1 MANGADGSIVIDTQL
16 DNTGFQRG
24 SQQMQR
30 AVNSLNNS
38 VNQTGQNMNS
48 AVQSMNTALQNM
60 GAAAQSA
67 GSKFSQYLGAGQFD
81 RAMGEVQKS
90 AQSLVSDLA
99 KIGNTEAAGVK
110 PGAQYQR
117 LVTNIQDAERE
128 LATLKGQMD
137 QMSGHTFE
145 TSEFTQLKSQ
155 IEKAEQALFKLYE
168 RRDVMQELGVN
179 ESSQSWKLLE
189 IHIRNAEEELERLER
204 SRDAMMQN
212 GSATVNGADTAQF
225 QQMAAMYQ
233 QMQDAL
239 ETYKQAAAEF
249 NVIEQPANESEQALK
264 AVDREL
270 KQKGPDAS

>member
-67 GSKFSQYLGAGQFD
+67 GSKFTQYLGAGQFD

-99 KIGNTEAAGVK
+99 KIGNAEAAGVK

-145 TSEFTQLKSQ
+145 TSEFTQLKSL
-155 IEKAEQALFKLYE
+155 IRSVTIFIYE
-168 RRDVMQELGVN
+168 NCNTECIRRDNVVMVKLCSYNLHFTYHLAVHLIMYTLDFSDKITIDLSYSVCATKRRICVRVIRLG
-179 ESSQSWKLLE
+179 
-189 IHIRNAEEELERLER
+189 
-204 SRDAMMQN
+204 
-212 GSATVNGADTAQF
+212 F
-225 QQMAAMYQ
+225 
-233 QMQDAL
+233 
-239 ETYKQAAAEF
+239 
-249 NVIEQPANESEQALK
+249 
-264 AVDREL
+264 
-270 KQKGPDAS
+270 